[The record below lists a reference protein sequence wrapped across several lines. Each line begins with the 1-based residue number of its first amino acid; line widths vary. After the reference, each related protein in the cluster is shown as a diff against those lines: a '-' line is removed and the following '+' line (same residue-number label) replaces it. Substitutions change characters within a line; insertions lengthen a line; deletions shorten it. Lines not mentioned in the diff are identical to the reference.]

1 MQAAKRYFAVFL
13 LAAAV
18 GSLPLSA
25 QTSPQPWQPR
35 VVDGSAGGTLAS
47 AFEASCKDHRTVIV
61 TAAYP
66 GKEPIPAGSC
76 DHFVESLDLRQP
88 DSLTGR
94 LNVKAFGATGDGKT
108 DDTAAIKAAI
118 AYSLA
123 NTADG
128 KSASMIYFPAGTF
141 IVKGELRITS
151 QTTIAGDGAAV
162 STIRQMD
169 PTANL
174 FTVTLNRKCATGQC
188 MGGITDIGLAGNGHM
203 SRGNL
208 IEIDGNEQYHVEHVV
223 LFNHGG
229 RGLQMNNS
237 AERFDSHDLS
247 ITLVRWPIVIGR
259 DSNESYFYDT
269 RVMYPA
275 ESADGWCYSINCVDG
290 KYPANARIA
299 PDIHAAVTV
308 QSTVNVGFYGGS
320 IKPLQYIGGFK
331 VFGGEVV
338 SLDHYY
344 IEYGFDNPG
353 VIVGGVGEWTTTTS
367 PLSAAGLI
375 VPVKSVEW
383 MPQYFNTAS
392 DIQQFTSNTYYAI
405 IPPDF
410 LWGSKESSSLGG
422 GITKGTYEVVGITG
436 FGGDGTMHIGDRSRG
451 LRNSTAR
458 DWPAGVIVEAVGAGV
473 AGFQISNTHINEQD
487 AFSAMGAKGAG
498 LTADCDNTGVK
509 TCAEIIAGYVPD
521 GRWVQQHGSPGGN
534 ETTSSISLM
543 LDNVHMFLGG
553 PTVGLIEAHSRGYIS
568 LTGAFTGPSDGETAE
583 VPNAT
588 SIRGSTGGSL
598 ISLPT
603 YANGHQPQF
612 FVYDGNNGKV
622 MSNDAGFFTQY
633 ASILDLHG
641 QFLNGRQYSNS
652 YSIFDIP
659 PTGKHPLNT
668 FTLMGGP
675 NTRDDQGLKYE
686 HWTGGYWANLFS
698 VTANANNSANMNV
711 DGVIT
716 ARGFKIGN
724 GPMMTNLPSGGAAA
738 AATSAGGGSTLI
750 GTTGAIGGA
759 PLTAGKCASGTA
771 AVTGAASTMAVTT
784 SPAGTTGDGFVW
796 QGFVSSPNTVT
807 VKVCALAGG
816 TPTAVAYDVRVIP

>member
-1 MQAAKRYFAVFL
+1 MDVAKRYFSVLML
-13 LAAAV
+13 LALA
-18 GSLPLSA
+18 SLALYA
-25 QTSPQPWQPR
+25 QTATPGGQPWQPR
-35 VVDGSAGGTLAS
+35 VVDGSGGTTLAS
-47 AFEASCKDHRTVIV
+47 AFDASCKDHRTVVI
-61 TAAYP
+61 TAAYA

-76 DHFVESLDLRQP
+76 DHFVESLDLRQA

-94 LNVKAFGATGDGKT
+94 LNVKSFGATGDGKT

-118 AYSLA
+118 AYSLT
-123 NTADG
+123 NTPDG

-141 IVKGELRITS
+141 LVKGELRITG
-151 QTTIAGDGAAV
+151 QTTIAGDGQAV
-162 STIRQMD
+162 STIREMD

-174 FTVTLNRKCATGQC
+174 FTVTLNRKCATGTCQGSI
-188 MGGITDIGLAGNGHM
+188 MNIGLAGNGHL
-203 SRGNL
+203 SRGTL
-208 IEIDGNEQYHVEHVV
+208 IEIDGTDQYHIDHVL

-237 AERFDSHDLS
+237 SERLDSHDLS

-259 DSNESYFYDT
+259 DANESYFYDT

-275 ESADGWCYSINCVDG
+275 ESADGWCYNINCVDG
-290 KYPANARIA
+290 KYPTNGPIA
-299 PDIHAAVTV
+299 PDPHAAVTV

-320 IKPLQYIGGFK
+320 IKPLQFIGGFK
-331 VFGGEVV
+331 VFGGEVT
-338 SLDHYY
+338 SLDHFY
-344 IEYGFDNPG
+344 IEWGLDNPG

-367 PLSAAGLI
+367 PLDSTGLI

-392 DIQQFTSNTYYAI
+392 DIQQFQSNTYYAI

-410 LWGSKESSSLGG
+410 LWGNKEASSLGS
-422 GITKGTYEVVGITG
+422 GISKGTYEIVGVTG

-458 DWPAGVIVEAVGAGV
+458 AWPAGAVVEAIGAGV
-473 AGFQISNTHINEQD
+473 AGFKLSNTHINEQD
-487 AFSAMGAKGAG
+487 AFSALGAKGAG

-534 ETTSSISLM
+534 ETTSPVSLM
-543 LDNVHMFLGG
+543 LDNVHMFQGG
-553 PTVGLIEAHSRGYIS
+553 PTVGLIAAHSRGYIS
-568 LTGAFTGPSDGETAE
+568 VSGALTGPSDGETAE

-588 SIRGSTGGSL
+588 SIRGSTGGSS

-612 FVYDGNNGKV
+612 FIYDGNNGKL
-622 MSNDAGFFTQY
+622 MSNDQGFFTQL
-633 ASILDLHG
+633 AAIADLHG
-641 QFLNGRQYSNS
+641 QYLNGRQYSNS
-652 YSIFDIP
+652 FSIFDIP

-698 VTANANNSANMNV
+698 VTANANNSADMNV

-724 GPMMTNLPSGGAAA
+724 GSMVTSLPTGGAAA
-738 AATSAGGGSTLI
+738 SASNGGSTLM
-750 GTTGAIGGA
+750 GTTAAIGGA
-759 PLTAGKCASGTA
+759 PLTAGKCA
-771 AVTGAASTMAVTT
+771 TGSTTVNGATSTMAVTT
-784 SPAGTTGDGFVW
+784 SPAGSPGDGFVW
-796 QGFVSSPNTVT
+796 QGFVSGSNQVT

-816 TPTAVAYDVRVIP
+816 TPAAVPYDVRVIP